1 MVLREYFKELK
12 RIYYNILNE
21 YGTQKSTT
29 LTRMDND
36 TPSTKHM
43 ANPFTLVDQL
53 KVVEL
58 ENWKKKNMS

>member
-1 MVLREYFKELK
+1 M
-12 RIYYNILNE
+12 RIYYFLNE
-21 YGTQKSTT
+21 YGIQKLTT

-58 ENWKKKNMS
+58 EN

>member
-1 MVLREYFKELK
+1 MVLREYIKELMG
-12 RIYYNILNE
+12 IYNIFKLNE

-58 ENWKKKNMS
+58 EN

>member
-1 MVLREYFKELK
+1 MLIQYMVFREYIKELM
-12 RIYYNILNE
+12 RIYYILNE

-58 ENWKKKNMS
+58 EN